1 MRILFLTH
9 FYPPTH
15 IGGTETFT
23 HGLAKELLRIGH
35 QVQVLCA
42 GEWDSG
48 DKYWN
53 GYSDQVFEN
62 VPVRRLNLNWTKAS
76 DVNRYLYDNPVV
88 EQFVKEYLAEVQPD
102 LVHVTSCNTLS
113 ASMLRAVKQ
122 ARLPLVVTL
131 TDFWFICPR
140 VTLLRGDNTNCD
152 GRVTEWD
159 CLECLLSD
167 AKIYRWSKQVLP
179 PSLLESGLTT
189 MSRHGGLTRWPGL
202 RGMAMDVH
210 DRREKLSQALS
221 LADRVL
227 IASES
232 ARELY
237 RNSGLTMPIDI
248 VPYGHDLSWLS
259 GYKGK
264 QPSGAVRFGFIGQIA
279 PMKGPQLL
287 IEAFRKSF
295 QEGQARLLIYG
306 NLDKDPAFGQHLRSL
321 AAERTDIEFRGTYP
335 HEASGRVFSDMD
347 VLVVPSLWNDYP
359 LICNEAFATGTPVIA
374 SDFGGM
380 KEFVQ
385 HQVSGLVFER
395 GNLDDLSRQL
405 QRFITEPGLLG
416 RLQAGIPRV
425 KSMQEA
431 ADEMTDIYRDVL
443 EPVRVRVSV

>member
-1 MRILFLTH
+1 MKILFASN
-9 FYPPTH
+9 FYPPTNV
-15 IGGTETFT
+15 GGTETYT

-62 VPVRRLNLNWTKAS
+62 VPVRRLDLNWTKAS
-76 DVNRYLYDNPVV
+76 DVNRYLYDSPIV
-88 EQFVKEYLAEVQPD
+88 EQFVKEYLVEVRPD

-122 ARLPLVVTL
+122 AKLPLVVTL

-140 VTLLRGDNTNCD
+140 VTLLRGDDTNCD

-167 AKIYRWSKQVLP
+167 TKVYRWSKQVLS
-179 PSLLESGLTT
+179 PSLLVSGLTT

-202 RGMAMDVH
+202 RGMAMDLQ
-210 DRREKLSQALS
+210 DRRAKLSQALS
-221 LADRVL
+221 QADRVL

-232 ARELY
+232 ARELFQ
-237 RNSGLTMPIDI
+237 NSGMTIPIDI

-259 GYKGK
+259 EYKGK
-264 QPSGAVRFGFIGQIA
+264 QPSGAIRFGFIGQIA

-287 IEAFRKSF
+287 IEAFRRSF

-306 NLDKDPAFGQHLRSL
+306 NLDKDPAFGRHLRSL
-321 AAERTDIEFRGTYP
+321 SAGRMDIEFRGTYP
-335 HEASGRVFSDMD
+335 HEASGRVFSEMD

-380 KEFVQ
+380 KEFVR

-405 QRFITEPGLLG
+405 QWLATDPGLLK
-416 RLQAGIPRV
+416 RLQAGVPRV
-425 KSMQEA
+425 KSIQEA
-431 ADEMTDIYRDVL
+431 ADEMTDIYRNVL
-443 EPVRVRVSV
+443 KPVRVREPV